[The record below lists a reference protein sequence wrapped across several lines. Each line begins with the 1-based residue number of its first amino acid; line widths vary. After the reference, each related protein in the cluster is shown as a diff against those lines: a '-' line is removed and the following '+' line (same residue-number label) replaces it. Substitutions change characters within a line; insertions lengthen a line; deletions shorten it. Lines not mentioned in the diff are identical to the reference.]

1 MALVMTEVAALEVQ
15 GMIKKMDAAYTWPHH
30 SEPGYHTTAIF
41 VRTKNDTPYLIYCPK
56 LRTEIEINE
65 ESYSHFLLWEPT
77 QLIRKFELR
86 QGLYQV
92 DDIMFLII
100 ELKTQEP
107 TPIKKAEIEKMFGI
121 KVVD

>member
-1 MALVMTEVAALEVQ
+1 MTEVAALEVQ

-30 SEPGYHTTAIF
+30 SEPGYHTAAIF
-41 VRTKNDTPYLIYCPK
+41 VRTENDIPYLIYCPK

-65 ESYSHFLLWEPT
+65 ESYSRFLLWEPT
-77 QLIRKFELR
+77 QLIRKLELR

-100 ELKTQEP
+100 ELKAQEP
-107 TPIKKAEIEKMFGI
+107 APIKKAEIEKMFGI